1 MRPTL
6 VLFDLHFL
14 LFAPHDVTFSQQSIR
29 NTSRVSSQELQKH
42 TTHAKYKEGMQQ
54 KEMQQKGMQQ
64 KEMQQKEM
72 QQEKM
77 EKNVTNRIW
86 AVSCMCPD

>member
-29 NTSRVSSQELQKH
+29 NTSWVSSQELQKH

-54 KEMQQKGMQQ
+54 KEMQQK
-64 KEMQQKEM
+64 EMQQKEM
-72 QQEKM
+72 QQEKSGLCLALGL
-77 EKNVTNRIW
+77 ICG
-86 AVSCMCPD
+86 SFD